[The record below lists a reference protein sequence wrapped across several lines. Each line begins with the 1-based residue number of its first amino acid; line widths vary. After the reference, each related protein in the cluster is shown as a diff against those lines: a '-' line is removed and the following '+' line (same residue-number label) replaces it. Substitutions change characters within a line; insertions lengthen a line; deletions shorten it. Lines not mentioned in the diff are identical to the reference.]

1 MPAHLPRTALACLMP
16 GALVV
21 CLLAA
26 CASAPTQPTR
36 WSIAGGERAATAAGK
51 LPPGLQLRVTAAPWI
66 NQTGFLYSL
75 DYKAAQAVEAYA
87 HNQWIDRPPVLIEDL
102 MMRAYAQARS
112 SPQPARGAGEP
123 RPLALNLRVVEFVQ
137 HYASATESEAR
148 VAAVATLSESNP
160 PQVRS
165 AMFRAQVPTRTPD
178 AAGGAQAFS
187 EASDQL
193 IEQVFTWA
201 AAAP

>member
-1 MPAHLPRTALACLMP
+1 VPAHLSQIALARLLP

-21 CLLAA
+21 CLLSA
-26 CASAPTQPTR
+26 CTSAPTQPTR

-75 DYKAAQAVEAYA
+75 DYKAAQAVESYA

-112 SPQPARGAGEP
+112 SPQPAHGDSEP

-201 AAAP
+201 AAP

>member
-1 MPAHLPRTALACLMP
+1 MLAHLPPVARTRVLS

-21 CLLAA
+21 CLLSA

-36 WSIAGGERAATAAGK
+36 WSISGGERAATAAGT
-51 LPPGLQLRVTAAPWI
+51 LPPGLQIRVTAAPWI

-75 DYKAAQAVEAYA
+75 DYKAAQAVEVYA
-87 HNQWIDRPPVLIEDL
+87 QNQWVDRPPVLIEDL
-102 MMRAYAQARS
+102 MMRAYAQARP
-112 SPQPARGAGEP
+112 SPQPARAAGES
-123 RPLALNLRVVEFVQ
+123 RPLALSLRVVELVQ
-137 HYASATESEAR
+137 HYVSATESEAR
-148 VAAVATLSESNP
+148 VVAVATLSASNP

-165 AMFRAQVPTRTPD
+165 AMFRAQVPARTAD

-193 IEQVFTWA
+193 IEQVFIWA
-201 AAAP
+201 AAP

>member
-1 MPAHLPRTALACLMP
+1 MPAHLSQTALARLLP
-16 GALVV
+16 GAFVI

-26 CASAPTQPTR
+26 CVSAPTQPTR
-36 WSIAGGERAATAAGK
+36 WSIAGGERAPTAADK

-66 NQTGFLYSL
+66 NQTSFLYSL
-75 DYKAAQAVEAYA
+75 DYKAAQAVEVYA
-87 HNQWIDRPPVLIEDL
+87 QNQWIDRPPVLIEDL
-102 MMRAYAQARS
+102 MMRAYAQGRS
-112 SPQPARGAGEP
+112 SPQPARAAGES
-123 RPLALNLRVVEFVQ
+123 RSVALSLRVVEFVQ

-148 VAAVATLSESNP
+148 VAAVATLSASNP

-187 EASDQL
+187 VASDQL
-193 IEQVFTWA
+193 IEQVFIWA
-201 AAAP
+201 AAP

>member
-1 MPAHLPRTALACLMP
+1 MPAHLARIAHTRLLP
-16 GALVV
+16 GVFVV
-21 CLLAA
+21 CLISA

-36 WSIAGGERAATAAGK
+36 WSIASGERAATAAGK
-51 LPPGLQLRVTAAPWI
+51 LPPGLQIRVTAAPWI
-66 NQTGFLYSL
+66 NQTGFLYAL
-75 DYKAAQAVEAYA
+75 DYKTAHAVDVYA

-102 MMRAYAQARS
+102 MMRAYAQART
-112 SPQPARGAGEP
+112 SPQPARTTGDP
-123 RPLALNLRVVEFVQ
+123 RPIALSLRVVEFVQ

-165 AMFRAQVPTRTPD
+165 AMFRAQVPARTPD

-193 IEQVFTWA
+193 IEQVFSWA
-201 AAAP
+201 AAP

>member
-1 MPAHLPRTALACLMP
+1 VPAHLLQRALARLLP

-75 DYKAAQAVEAYA
+75 DYKAAQAVEVYA
-87 HNQWIDRPPVLIEDL
+87 QNQWIDRPPVLIEDL
-102 MMRAYAQARS
+102 MMGACAQARP
-112 SPQPARGAGEP
+112 SPQAARAAGEP
-123 RPLALNLRVVEFVQ
+123 RQLALSLRIVEFVQ
-137 HYASATESEAR
+137 HYASATESEVR
-148 VAAVATLSESNP
+148 VVAVATLSASNP

-165 AMFRAQVPTRTPD
+165 VMFRAQVPARTAD

-187 EASDQL
+187 EASDKL
-193 IEQVFTWA
+193 IEQVFIWA
-201 AAAP
+201 AAP